1 MSHDMVEPRDDSIG
15 QFTFMLTPPSRPYF
29 GKPVAAL
36 LGLIGPSFKHAINLQ
51 YRDDL
56 KNEHMDGTTH
66 KVAKK
71 VIPRACR

>member
-1 MSHDMVEPRDDSIG
+1 
-15 QFTFMLTPPSRPYF
+15 MLTPPSRPYF

-36 LGLIGPSFKHAINLQ
+36 LGLSGSSFKHAINLQ
-51 YRDDL
+51 YRDEL

-71 VIPRACR
+71 VIPRA